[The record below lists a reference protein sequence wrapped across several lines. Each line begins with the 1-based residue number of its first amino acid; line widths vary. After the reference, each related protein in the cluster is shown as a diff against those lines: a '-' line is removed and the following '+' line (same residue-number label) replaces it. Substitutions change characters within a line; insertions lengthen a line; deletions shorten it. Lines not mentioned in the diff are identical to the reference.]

1 MSTRLKEKLD
11 IIQQIMTELAEDSVI
26 GIPIVV
32 EGKKDVDT
40 VRSLGVTGLVLKAK
54 AGGKSFAQVLQEIE
68 ETGAH
73 EVILLL
79 DLDRRGK
86 QGTKTLKDELERKR
100 IKVNF
105 SFWHAI
111 SALAGREIHCI
122 ESLASYL
129 DTLQQKT
136 T

>member
-11 IIQQIMTELAEDSVI
+11 RIQQIIVELAEDSVV

-32 EGKKDVDT
+32 EGKKDVDALC
-40 VRSLGVTGLVLKAK
+40 SLGVTGLFLKAK

-68 ETGAH
+68 ETGAT

-86 QGTKTLKDELERKR
+86 QGTKHLKDELERKK
-100 IKVNF
+100 IKVNLR
-105 SFWHAI
+105 FWHAI

-122 ESLASYL
+122 ESLTSYL

-136 T
+136 A

>member
-11 IIQQIMTELAEDSVI
+11 RIQQIMTELAEDSAV

-40 VRSLGVTGLVLKAK
+40 VRSLGVAGVVLKAK

-86 QGTKTLKDELERKR
+86 QGTKRLKDELERKR
-100 IKVNF
+100 IKVNL

-122 ESLASYL
+122 ESLNSYL